1 MVDEIDI
8 ANERIERDLEA
19 ALAAQ
24 AARAAAE
31 PRSIDG
37 LCHDCGGA
45 IEPQRLAALHGCT
58 IRCAACAREFQRSL
72 KPRLRA

>member
-45 IEPQRLAALHGCT
+45 IEPARLAALRGCT
-58 IRCAACAREFQRSL
+58 IRCAACARQHEDA
-72 KPRLRA
+72 LRGVAR